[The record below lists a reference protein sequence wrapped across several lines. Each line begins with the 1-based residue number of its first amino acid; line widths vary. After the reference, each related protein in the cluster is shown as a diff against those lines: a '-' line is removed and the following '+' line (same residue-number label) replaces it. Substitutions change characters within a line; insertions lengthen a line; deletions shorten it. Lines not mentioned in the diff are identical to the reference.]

1 MKHRR
6 VSNKKMKQIMADIGM
21 TDKPEDDDSQLLL
34 EQREQ
39 SVNED
44 KQIIKLDSENKQQTQ
59 LTPSQESIDSVGA
72 FFMNEIKM

>member
-59 LTPSQESIDSVGA
+59 FTPSQ
-72 FFMNEIKM
+72 

>member
-6 VSNKKMKQIMADIGM
+6 VSNKKMKQIMADIGR

-44 KQIIKLDSENKQQTQ
+44 KQIIKLDSENK
-59 LTPSQESIDSVGA
+59 
-72 FFMNEIKM
+72 